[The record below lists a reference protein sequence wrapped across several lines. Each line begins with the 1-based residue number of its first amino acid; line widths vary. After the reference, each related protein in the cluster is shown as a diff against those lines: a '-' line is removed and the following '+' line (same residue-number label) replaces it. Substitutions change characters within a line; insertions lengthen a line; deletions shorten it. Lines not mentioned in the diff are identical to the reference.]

1 RAWMVAVVVLLALAA
16 APAAR
21 AADPIMPLDQVQ
33 RGMHCTGLT
42 VVRGTDIASFDVDVL
57 DVVAGRPPEDPRI
70 LVRVSGP
77 ALGDAGIAEG
87 FSGAPVSCPDASGT
101 RRVIGAISETLG
113 QYGETVGL
121 ATPIEQMIGLPA
133 DPPSTARYAPGLL
146 AQGKPLRGLLTVG
159 GVSG

>member
-1 RAWMVAVVVLLALAA
+1 MVAHVVLVALAA

-21 AADPIMPLDQVQ
+21 ADPIMPLDQVR
-33 RGMHCTGLT
+33 RGMHCNGLT
-42 VVRGTDIASFDVDVL
+42 VVRGTDIAGFDVDVL

-70 LVRVSGP
+70 LVSVSGP

-87 FSGAPVSCPDASGT
+87 FSGAPISCPDASGT

-121 ATPIEQMIGLPA
+121 ATPIEQM
-133 DPPSTARYAPGLL
+133 TAAANVKRRLSVNFTTRKKFFIFA
-146 AQGKPLRGLLTVG
+146 VG
-159 GVSG
+159 A